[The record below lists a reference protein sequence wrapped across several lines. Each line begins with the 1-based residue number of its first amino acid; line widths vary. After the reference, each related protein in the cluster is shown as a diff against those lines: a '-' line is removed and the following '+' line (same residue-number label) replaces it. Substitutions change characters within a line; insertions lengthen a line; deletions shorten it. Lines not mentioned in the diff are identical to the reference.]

1 MGAGVGPQDSGLLFH
16 QMFIGGFLGGF
27 EIVNQ
32 VSVGR
37 VWAIAANVIREL
49 WRAKVSYFLAAYG
62 FVLVLALALLPE
74 IAAGNTT
81 SKILLDVTLAGA
93 SLMGLAVAVF
103 IGTRLLD
110 REIKRRT
117 ILLSIAKPLSRTEFI
132 LGKHLGLSVVLV
144 LVAIAST
151 LLGLLLLLPTGRA
164 SWDWGAILLTTL
176 FASLELVLIAAIAL
190 LFSVITNGVLAS
202 GLTLAVYFMG
212 HLSQDLLTIG
222 IQLENPWLQRLTEL
236 LYLVL
241 PDLERLN
248 LKNLAV
254 YGILPDSGALAI
266 DGLYGGAYTLIVLGV
281 TTFIFARREF

>member
-1 MGAGVGPQDSGLLFH
+1 MNSTIMNG
-16 QMFIGGFLGGF
+16 IGG
-27 EIVNQ
+27 
-32 VSVGR
+32 GR

-62 FVLVLALALLPE
+62 LVMVLAVALLPE

-81 SKILLDVTLAGA
+81 GKILLDVTLAGS
-93 SLMGLAVAVF
+93 SLLGLAVVVF

-110 REIKRRT
+110 REIERRT
-117 ILLSIAKPLSRTEFI
+117 ILLSIAKPLSPTEFI
-132 LGKHLGLSVVLV
+132 LGKHLGLSVMLMI
-144 LVAIAST
+144 IALAAT
-151 LLGLLLLLPTGRA
+151 GLGLAVLLPTGRVIV
-164 SWDWGAILLTTL
+164 DWGAIALTTL
-176 FASLELVLIAAIAL
+176 FSLVELILIAAIAL
-190 LFSVITNGVLAS
+190 LFSVLTNGVLAS

-222 IQLENPWLQRLTEL
+222 VQLDNPWLQRLTEM

-254 YGILPDSGALAI
+254 YGILPEPSTLGVSL
-266 DGLYGGAYTLIVLGV
+266 LYGGGYTVIVLCI
-281 TTFIFARREF
+281 TTFLFARREF

>member
-1 MGAGVGPQDSGLLFH
+1 M
-16 QMFIGGFLGGF
+16 
-27 EIVNQ
+27 NR

-37 VWAIAANVIREL
+37 VGAIAANVVREQ

-62 FVLVLALALLPE
+62 LVLVLALALLPE

-81 SKILLDVTLAGA
+81 GKILLDIVLAGA

-103 IGTRLLD
+103 TGTRLLD
-110 REIKRRT
+110 REIERLT

-132 LGKHLGLSVVLV
+132 LGKHLGLSVVLIV
-144 LVAIAST
+144 VALAATGMGLVA
-151 LLGLLLLLPTGRA
+151 LLPTGQVENL
-164 SWDWGAILLTTL
+164 DWEAIGVTTI
-176 FASLELVLIAAIAL
+176 FALVELVLLAAIAL
-190 LFSVITNGVLAS
+190 LFSVITNGILAS

-222 IQLENPWLQRLTEL
+222 VQLDTPWLRRLTEI
-236 LYLVL
+236 LYIIL

-254 YGILPDSGALAI
+254 YGILPDVGTLGLNA
-266 DGLYGGAYTLIVLGV
+266 LYGAGYTVIVLCL

>member
-1 MGAGVGPQDSGLLFH
+1 M
-16 QMFIGGFLGGF
+16 
-27 EIVNQ
+27 NQ
-32 VSVGR
+32 VSLGR

-81 SKILLDVTLAGA
+81 GKILLDVTLAGA

-110 REIKRRT
+110 REIERRT

-151 LLGLLLLLPTGRA
+151 LLGLLLLLPTGRVVL
-164 SWDWGAILLTTL
+164 DWGAILLTTL
-176 FASLELVLIAAIAL
+176 FSSVELVLIAAIAL
-190 LFSVITNGVLAS
+190 LFSAITNGVLAS

-222 IQLENPWLQRLTEL
+222 VQLDNPWLQRLTEL

-266 DGLYGGAYTLIVLGV
+266 DGFYGGAYTLIVLGI